1 MINNLWRII
10 KGTISDIIDEI
21 YTLIGLFAGW
31 LVLTGSAKVVIGKVI
46 MIGFIVWIIR
56 NRIKDF
62 SGKE

>member
-1 MINNLWRII
+1 MINNLWRIL
-10 KGTISDIIDEI
+10 KGTVSDIIDEI

-31 LVLTGSAKVVIGKVI
+31 LVLTGSAKTVIGKVI

-62 SGKE
+62 TEKE

>member
-1 MINNLWRII
+1 MIKNLWRII

>member
-1 MINNLWRII
+1 MIKII
-10 KGTISDIIDEI
+10 WKILKSSISDIIDEI

-31 LVLTGSAKVVIGKVI
+31 LVLTGSAKVIIGKVI

-62 SGKE
+62 QEDN

>member
-62 SGKE
+62 SGEE

>member
-1 MINNLWRII
+1 MIKTLWKIL

-46 MIGFIVWIIR
+46 MIGFVVWIVR
-56 NRIKDF
+56 NRIKDII
-62 SGKE
+62 GKE

>member
-1 MINNLWRII
+1 MINNLWRIL

-62 SGKE
+62 TEKE

>member
-1 MINNLWRII
+1 MIKNLWKII

-62 SGKE
+62 TEKE

>member
-1 MINNLWRII
+1 MIKTFWKIL
-10 KGTISDIIDEI
+10 KGTISDVIDEI

-31 LVLTGSAKVVIGKVI
+31 LVLTGSAKVIIGKVI

-62 SGKE
+62 IGDE